1 MLGYNEATMR
11 SIHTLLRLQRGP
23 VHTHCERTK
32 PNCIARCRAYCWS
45 MGRVGAGNKMKD
57 RCGIAVTQFAAIAH
71 KRKGPASLSTDIRTA
86 GPCAT
91 RSRQQDSVHTG
102 HAGSTRAQAI
112 TARSKPNCIAR
123 CRAYCWSH
131 GTRAARGHRPSQ
143 RV

>member
-1 MLGYNEATMR
+1 
-11 SIHTLLRLQRGP
+11 
-23 VHTHCERTK
+23 
-32 PNCIARCRAYCWS
+32 

-112 TARSKPNCIAR
+112 TARIEALQSQL
-123 CRAYCWSH
+123 
-131 GTRAARGHRPSQ
+131 RGLNFKADSTEKCFTPSLNL
-143 RV
+143 RVAICVQM